1 MKADLKS
8 LSLQDIVAL
17 EKIISTICKKYENI
31 AQMNKVSMN
40 GIERNEYVKAANS
53 LTYFNGVREVVLT
66 EMEKKVNEFDI
77 RP

>member
-40 GIERNEYVKAANS
+40 
-53 LTYFNGVREVVLT
+53 
-66 EMEKKVNEFDI
+66 EFDI

>member
-40 GIERNEYVKAANS
+40 GIERNEYVKAVNS